1 MLMTS
6 SGTMF
11 CSVLFNLV
19 SKRFLIVYLSYYLE
33 CFNKQRNDDDDDDDD
48 DVSIMSALLYNVI

>member
-1 MLMTS
+1 
-6 SGTMF
+6 
-11 CSVLFNLV
+11 V

-33 CFNKQRNDDDDDDDD
+33 CFNKERNDDDDDDD